1 MLRCIS
7 VRATTSVSPHSMLMS
22 WYLSGWSQFWT
33 SFYHLPT
40 PPQPPGQRW
49 EKHIKELF
57 CPKLSFLGLSI
68 CPACAI
74 SSNDTQVMRKTQN
87 TMKVF
92 ERFNCTV
99 NLKVKGFIQVFLCY
113 FLDQKSVSANSYT
126 FCNYGTQHHLNTS
139 TDAFWLLFIKTNRIW
154 PSSSPMWWYARYVQ
168 GVECN
173 IIKKRLAFILDMMY
187 NNHVISSSI
196 YHFWQ

>member
-1 MLRCIS
+1 MHLCARHHLRIS
-7 VRATTSVSPHSMLMS
+7 SQHVNELVLEWLKPVLDIVLPPPDTPTTPRPEMGKAASILKCYFVSL
-22 WYLSGWSQFWT
+22 
-33 SFYHLPT
+33 
-40 PPQPPGQRW
+40 
-49 EKHIKELF
+49 
-57 CPKLSFLGLSI
+57 KLSFLGLSI

-113 FLDQKSVSANSYT
+113 FFDQKSVSANSYT

-139 TDAFWLLFIKTNRIW
+139 TDVFWLLFIKTNRI
-154 PSSSPMWWYARYVQ
+154 
-168 GVECN
+168 
-173 IIKKRLAFILDMMY
+173 
-187 NNHVISSSI
+187 
-196 YHFWQ
+196 